1 MIPIRLVRFVVIL
14 PICALGYQNSKI
26 CFSLLIFFSCS
37 KLIFNLFFIFFFFFQ
52 RIFLSF
58 FPDKQSKSPHFLDY
72 FKKDKYSKNPYQ
84 NVTTSQKSNLDY
96 LYNDIAYDD
105 YFYDDYNFLPIK
117 KSSKTTKKPG
127 FWSVFKTRNPFK
139 GIYDLLTTII

>member
-1 MIPIRLVRFVVIL
+1 MRFVFIL
-14 PICALGYQNSKI
+14 PICALGYQNSKF
-26 CFSLLIFFSCS
+26 CFSLLIF
-37 KLIFNLFFIFFFFFQ
+37 LFQTDFQSFFYFILFFFFFSK
-52 RIFLSF
+52 IFSSF

>member
-1 MIPIRLVRFVVIL
+1 MIPIRFMRFVLLL
-14 PICALGYQNSKI
+14 PICALGYKNSK
-26 CFSLLIFFSCS
+26 FFFYYFF
-37 KLIFNLFFIFFFFFQ
+37 KLIFNLFFFSDQ
-52 RIFLSF
+52 
-58 FPDKQSKSPHFLDY
+58 QSKSPHFLDY
-72 FKKDKYSKNPYQ
+72 FKKDKYPQNPYH

-139 GIYDLLTTII
+139 GR

>member
-1 MIPIRLVRFVVIL
+1 MFFFTYFSFVL
-14 PICALGYQNSKI
+14 NW
-26 CFSLLIFFSCS
+26 FSIF
-37 KLIFNLFFIFFFFFQ
+37 FFIFFFFFSKD
-52 RIFLSF
+52 FFFPF
-58 FPDKQSKSPHFLDY
+58 FPDQQSKSPHFLDY

-139 GIYDLLTTII
+139 GMYLWFVNDDHLEDVIQFFSSFLFF